1 MTSKEAY
8 KSTPVLHNGHTPETV
23 PQREEWNSGLPLCI
37 LLSSSLSSP
46 FQWPWKLYPQPG
58 HSLRRSIRHT
68 AFLLT
73 TTTLIST
80 SPQASSRIPLT
91 TAIRFMLKKT
101 PPLRFSS
108 VKSSRFLLDL
118 LFLSQHPQFQ
128 PHPQ

>member
-1 MTSKEAY
+1 MTSKQAY
-8 KSTPVLHNGHTPETV
+8 KSAPVLLNGHTPETA

-37 LLSSSLSSP
+37 LLSSSLPSP
-46 FQWPWKLYPQPG
+46 FQWPGKLFRRLG

-73 TTTLIST
+73 TTTPITT
-80 SPQASSRIPLT
+80 SSQASSRIPLT

-128 PHPQ
+128 QHPQ